1 MPTGAL
7 PSPGKSNYSHCDYIF
22 VVIVT
27 TKFTI
32 NGVTVTIGYP
42 VTMTSEVTS
51 VGIRDL
57 KKNLSDLVNRVIY
70 RNEVLTVTK
79 NNKPV
84 AVLAPIS
91 AYERAGR
98 ALAMV
103 EQNPELL
110 AKLDGN
116 A

>member
-1 MPTGAL
+1 MGSL
-7 PSPGKSNYSHCDYIF
+7 SSPGPANYSHCDYIF

-32 NGVTVTIGYP
+32 KRVTVTIGYP
-42 VTMTSEVTS
+42 VTMTSEVEP

-91 AYERAGR
+91 AYERAVR
-98 ALAMV
+98 ALAIV
-103 EQNPELL
+103 EENPDLK
-110 AKLDGN
+110 AQLD
-116 A
+116 AE